1 MKRMQLEMERGLHLD
16 THEEAS
22 VKMLPTYVCS
32 TPEGSG
38 GCSFVQYRQKVVT
51 VRRPLSPRPR
61 VCCDRGGRLLGF
73 GPGGHQL
80 PRDAGEGG

>member
-1 MKRMQLEMERGLHLD
+1 MRVQVDQILSEFQLSKEELKEVMRRMQREMNRGLHIE

-38 GCSFVQYRQKVVT
+38 
-51 VRRPLSPRPR
+51 
-61 VCCDRGGRLLGF
+61 
-73 GPGGHQL
+73 
-80 PRDAGEGG
+80 

>member
-1 MKRMQLEMERGLHLD
+1 MKRMQREMDRGLRLD

-38 GCSFVQYRQKVVT
+38 AFLWFSIATKTT
-51 VRRPLSPRPR
+51 VRL
-61 VCCDRGGRLLGF
+61 
-73 GPGGHQL
+73 
-80 PRDAGEGG
+80 